1 MSEISP
7 EPVEVVA
14 GVIRDAGYSNRSDGP
29 DRILVSKRPPGRHL
43 ANCWEFPGG
52 KLEPG
57 ESHAEA
63 LRRELHEEIGIDTR
77 ASEPLVSVTHRYPE
91 KIIRL
96 WLYEVSDYAHS
107 PHGREGQAL
116 QWVSTDVLP
125 ELEMPAADRPLVKVL
140 PLDGRYAI
148 SLDPAQYSEKD
159 QFLRRWQGCLDA
171 GFRLLRLRTQGDGLN
186 RIRNWL
192 PELAAMTQEYGARWL
207 VSGSLQACLNAPA
220 DGVHLNSHQLAAL
233 SERPVDDKKLLAAS
247 CDDLSE
253 IEQADTV
260 GADFVLLSPVHATPS
275 HPEAQGMGWD
285 RLSEFIARSPLP
297 VFALGGMRPEH
308 LQHARALGAF
318 GVAGISNFGWQ
329 R

>member
-1 MSEISP
+1 MNGAAP
-7 EPVEVVA
+7 KPVEVVA
-14 GVIRDAGYSNRSDGP
+14 GVIRDDGYDSRSDGRG
-29 DRILVSKRPPGRHL
+29 RILVSQRLPDRHL

-57 ESHAEA
+57 ESHADA
-63 LRRELHEEIGIDTR
+63 LRRELHEEIGIDTQ
-77 ASEPLVSVTHRYPE
+77 ASQPLVSVTHRYPE

-96 WLYEVSDYAHS
+96 WLYEVYGYAHT

-116 QWVSTDVLP
+116 RWVSMDALP

-140 PLDGRYAI
+140 PLDGCYAI
-148 SLDPAQYSEKD
+148 SLDPAQFSEKD
-159 QFLRRWQGCLDA
+159 QFLGRWQGCLDA

-192 PELAAMTQEYGARWL
+192 PELAAVTQEYGARWL
-207 VSGSLQACLNAPA
+207 VSGSLQECLNVPA
-220 DGVHLNSHQLAAL
+220 DGVHLSSHQLAAL
-233 SERPVDDKKLLAAS
+233 SERPLDDKKLLAAS
-247 CDDLSE
+247 CHGLSE
-253 IEQADTV
+253 IEQADAM
-260 GADFVLLSPVHATPS
+260 GADFVLLSPLHATPS

-285 RLSEFIARSPLP
+285 RFSALVARSPLP
-297 VFALGGMRPEH
+297 VFALGGMRPED
-308 LQHARALGAF
+308 LPRVRSVGAF